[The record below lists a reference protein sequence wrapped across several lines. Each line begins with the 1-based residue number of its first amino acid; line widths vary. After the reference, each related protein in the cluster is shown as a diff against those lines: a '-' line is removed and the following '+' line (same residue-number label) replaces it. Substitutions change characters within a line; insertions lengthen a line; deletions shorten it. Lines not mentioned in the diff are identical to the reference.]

1 VDKISN
7 YKINGY
13 SMSRERADLDSHMPS
28 WDTEQQGWG
37 TQDDC

>member
-1 VDKISN
+1 MKELKIQPVVDKISN

-28 WDTEQQGWG
+28 
-37 TQDDC
+37 